1 VVSLETGS
9 DAASRH
15 IASKKPKTVRANL
28 TLSGGYR
35 DDTSSTESNSEDI
48 SESFSDTKSTRSS
61 PGNVFHYRSASQD
74 SAIVIPPLTKKN
86 VSNPTLTLQTRK
98 SHRMKFVEEKEI
110 YYK

>member
-1 VVSLETGS
+1 MSLETGS

-35 DDTSSTESNSEDI
+35 DDTSSSESNSEDI